1 MAFIFS
7 NLCFR
12 VAVPIPWPR
21 GNCITKLPEMRAA
34 FSEISRRAYAA
45 TTDSDSLPPEYIQ
58 QQRELDALMTLMN
71 SEFSRLLKFYA
82 LKYAGDAIG
91 PTEELE
97 SVRLTQLTYVG
108 LCLEMKS
115 LDLGNEF
122 GSHLKRTVTD
132 SCVIFDTP
140 CTNPSEVE
148 EKLIDLFMPPGDAP
162 SGGAY

>member
-1 MAFIFS
+1 
-7 NLCFR
+7 
-12 VAVPIPWPR
+12 
-21 GNCITKLPEMRAA
+21 
-34 FSEISRRAYAA
+34 
-45 TTDSDSLPPEYIQ
+45 
-58 QQRELDALMTLMN
+58 MTLMN

-97 SVRLTQLTYVG
+97 SVRLTQLTYVE

-122 GSHLKRTVTD
+122 GSHLKLLTD

-140 CTNPSEVE
+140 CTNQRGRGEADRP
-148 EKLIDLFMPPGDAP
+148 FMPPGDAP